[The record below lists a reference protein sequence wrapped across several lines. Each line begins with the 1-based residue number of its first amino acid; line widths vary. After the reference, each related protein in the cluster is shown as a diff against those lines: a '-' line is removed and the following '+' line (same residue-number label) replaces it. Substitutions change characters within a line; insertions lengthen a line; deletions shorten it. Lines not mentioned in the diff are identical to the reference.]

1 MRKIIQS
8 LPVFLFVLFLGFF
21 VFVPPTSAE
30 STWWSKTFG
39 AQDSSNNYV
48 NNAGEGPNNETST
61 SEVMSSAINWVNVT
75 TMGGETVAKMGGAS
89 KEHTSSMKEQYG
101 EGAISMLNKGIVALY
116 TPPASGQSYIAD
128 VLDSTKLV
136 PQAHAQGLGFSS
148 LDTVLETWKQFRNV
162 AYMFFVIVFLVI
174 GFMIMFRTKVGQAA
188 ITAQQAIP
196 NIIVALLAVTFSYA
210 IAGFMIDLMYLLM
223 YLLVGLFGQVDGTAI
238 MDRNVFGFVS
248 LMFNDAIASQG
259 STASNVQQAV
269 EQAMEDF
276 LNIGFVGEA
285 LAWLSSLGAA
295 MIVGIAI
302 LITTF
307 KIFVELLKTYI
318 VVIIQ
323 IVFSPIILM
332 FGALPGKNALG
343 SWVKNLAGNLLMW
356 PVVLLCVLIERMLT
370 APFTTMSEAELNSSY
385 GGGFM
390 PPFLFGQGQAR
401 IIPVMLGVGIL
412 LVIPEVMKQAKKAFG
427 VTDGPFAALA
437 GDGWSR
443 IKQAIP
449 YGKGATTFATSVGT
463 TALGALGGA
472 ALGLNG
478 EGTLEEKFDRGKKYA
493 FAGAVGGALA
503 PSAIVNAPKI
513 IKSSSE
519 VAFTQGK
526 QLASNITVG
535 AVSSYLQAREAQK
548 SQKKKRST
556 LSSAAELLN
565 QVYSKGNDIKSGK
578 KPLIQIPVNTRS
590 QSTNENSNSKD
601 GKNNPPPTGTY
612 IGN

>member
-8 LPVFLFVLFLGFF
+8 FPVFLFVLFLGFF
-21 VFVPPTSAE
+21 VFVSPTSAE

-61 SEVMSSAINWVNVT
+61 SEVMSSAVNWVNVT
-75 TMGGETVAKMGGAS
+75 TMGGEAVANMSGAS
-89 KEHTSSMKEQYG
+89 EEVKESMRERYG
-101 EGAISMLNKGIVALY
+101 EGAIGMLNKGIVALY

-128 VLDSTKLV
+128 VLDSTRLV

-162 AYMFFVIVFLVI
+162 AYMFFVIIFLVI

-210 IAGFMIDLMYLLM
+210 IAGFLIDLMYLLM

-248 LMFNDAIASQG
+248 LMFNDAIAGQG

-276 LNIGFVGEA
+276 LNIDFVGEA

-302 LITTF
+302 LIATF
-307 KIFVELLKTYI
+307 KVFVELLKTYI

-323 IVFSPIILM
+323 IVFAPITLM

-390 PPFLFGQGQAR
+390 PPFLLGQGQAKV
-401 IIPVMLGVGIL
+401 IPVMLGIGIL
-412 LVIPEVMKQAKKAFG
+412 LVIPEIMKQTKKALG

-437 GDGWSR
+437 GAGWSQ

-449 YGKGATTFATSVGT
+449 YGKTAMTAATTVGT
-463 TALGALGGA
+463 TTLGAVGGA
-472 ALGLNG
+472 ALGLAG
-478 EGTLEEKFDRGKKYA
+478 GGSIEERVARAKQYA
-493 FAGAVGGALA
+493 IAGGVGGALT
-503 PSAIVNAPKI
+503 PSAVVNAPKI
-513 IKSSSE
+513 IKSAGE
-519 VAFTQGK
+519 VAVTQGK
-526 QLASNITVG
+526 QFASNVAIG
-535 AVSSYLQAREAQK
+535 AASSYLQSNE
-548 SQKKKRST
+548 SQRQQDKKRST
-556 LSSAAELLN
+556 LSSAASWLSQRYTEGAKI
-565 QVYSKGNDIKSGK
+565 SSGK
-578 KPLIQIPVNTRS
+578 KSVTQIFTPQKVSSEGSNG
-590 QSTNENSNSKD
+590 TNKGEQRQRINDSY
-601 GKNNPPPTGTY
+601 TGR
-612 IGN
+612 

>member
-302 LITTF
+302 LIATF
-307 KIFVELLKTYI
+307 KVFVELLKTYI

-323 IVFSPIILM
+323 IVFAPITLM

-390 PPFLFGQGQAR
+390 PPFLLGQGQAR

-437 GDGWSR
+437 GAGWSQ
-443 IKQAIP
+443 IKEAVP
-449 YGKGATTFATSVGT
+449 LGSRVSGL
-463 TALGALGGA
+463 ALGTGLGAITGTA
-472 ALGLNG
+472 QGLFGSADRRANVRD
-478 EGTLEEKFDRGKKYA
+478 TLKAIGRGDWE
-493 FAGAVGGALA
+493 
-503 PSAIVNAPKI
+503 SAKIGSEMIGSDVNAYVRGNVARNATISVDAASKLSRKLGANQPDI
-513 IKSSSE
+513 INVITNPIDKKFMSKEEQSKLS
-519 VAFTQGK
+519 TQ
-526 QLASNITVG
+526 QIVEDLA
-535 AVSSYLQAREAQK
+535 AY
-548 SQKKKRST
+548 
-556 LSSAAELLN
+556 
-565 QVYSKGNDIKSGK
+565 
-578 KPLIQIPVNTRS
+578 TRGRADS
-590 QSTNENSNSKD
+590 VI
-601 GKNNPPPTGTY
+601 TGTPSPKK
-612 IGN
+612 

>member
-210 IAGFMIDLMYLLM
+210 IAGFLIDLMYLLM

-248 LMFNDAIASQG
+248 LMFNDAIAGQG

-276 LNIGFVGEA
+276 LNLDFVGSA

-295 MIVGIAI
+295 MIVGLAI
-302 LITTF
+302 LISTF

-318 VVIIQ
+318 VIVIQ
-323 IVFSPIILM
+323 IVFAPITLM
-332 FGALPGKNALG
+332 IGALPGKNTLG
-343 SWVKNLAGNLLMW
+343 TWIKNLAGNLLMW

-370 APFTTMSEAELNSSY
+370 APMSAMTNDELNSSF

-390 PPFLFGQGQAR
+390 PPFLLGQGQAR
-401 IIPVMLGVGIL
+401 VIPVMLGVGIL
-412 LVIPEVMKQAKKAFG
+412 LVIPEVMKQAKKALG

-437 GDGWSR
+437 GAGWSQ
-443 IKQAIP
+443 IKEGLPPGGRVAGLTI
-449 YGKGATTFATSVGT
+449 G
-463 TALGALGGA
+463 GALGGA
-472 ALGLNG
+472 TGLAG
-478 EGTLEEKFDRGKKYA
+478 GTLAQVPEAISQIKVNGFKEGSKVALATLGRGA
-493 FAGAVGGALA
+493 FQGATRGAKNVGG
-503 PSAIVNAPKI
+503 VGYNAGI
-513 IKSSSE
+513 
-519 VAFTQGK
+519 G
-526 QLASNITVG
+526 LASSIG
-535 AVSSYLQAREAQK
+535 ANQPDI
-548 SQKKKRST
+548 
-556 LSSAAELLN
+556 LN
-565 QVYSKGNDIKSGK
+565 
-578 KPLIQIPVNTRS
+578 PV
-590 QSTNENSNSKD
+590 TNFLD
-601 GKNNPPPTGTY
+601 TGT
-612 IGN
+612 IPFVTDKNGKPIQTKKFSGFANEKNRKVAQQQQESEDVWQRMRSIFGQRER